1 MSLLTTE
8 VEITLN
14 SKNYKHYEALG
25 YIIPKHLD
33 KNNKWRIT
41 SQEKILV
48 KVEDLQYGSATTQ

>member
-33 KNNKWRIT
+33 KNNKWR
-41 SQEKILV
+41 
-48 KVEDLQYGSATTQ
+48 KVNLDVL